1 MSMVVILVVSLMVL
15 SCSSSIRYNSSKI
28 EHSTR
33 KLQTDE
39 KTFERDSKTLDSS
52 DEDSINSES
61 ELTYHSTGK
70 ASFYGNKFNGRK
82 TASGERFDNSKY
94 TAAHKKLP
102 FGTEIVVENVSNKKR
117 VTVRINDRG
126 PFTKNRILDVSFQAA
141 KELDF
146 VRQGTATIRIYTKK
160 NK

>member
-1 MSMVVILVVSLMVL
+1 MLVLLIVSLFVF
-15 SCSSSIRYNSSKI
+15 SCSSTIRFSSSSNDHYSYK
-28 EHSTR
+28 SPT
-33 KLQTDE
+33 LQKESPSFEDE
-39 KTFERDSKTLDSS
+39 LLDSLN
-52 DEDSINSES
+52 DESFDSES
-61 ELTYHSTGK
+61 ELSLHSTGK

-102 FGTEIVVENVSNKKR
+102 FGTVIVVENVANKKR

-126 PFTKNRILDVSFQAA
+126 PFTKNRILDVSLQAA

>member
-1 MSMVVILVVSLMVL
+1 MIMIVLLVISMLVL
-15 SCSSSIRYNSSKI
+15 SCSSSIRYHSNKK
-28 EHSTR
+28 EHTVS

-39 KTFERDSKTLDSS
+39 QISEQVSEILDSN
-52 DEDSINSES
+52 DNESIDING
-61 ELTYHSTGK
+61 ELKLHSIGK

-126 PFTKNRILDVSFQAA
+126 PFTKNRILDVSLQAA

>member
-1 MSMVVILVVSLMVL
+1 MIVLLVISMLVL
-15 SCSSSIRYNSSKI
+15 SCSSSIRYHSNKK
-28 EHSTR
+28 EHTVS

-39 KTFERDSKTLDSS
+39 QISEQVSEILDSN
-52 DEDSINSES
+52 DNESIDING
-61 ELTYHSTGK
+61 ELKLHSIGK

-126 PFTKNRILDVSFQAA
+126 PFTKNRILDVSLQAA

>member
-1 MSMVVILVVSLMVL
+1 MLVLLVVSLFVF
-15 SCSSSIRYNSSKI
+15 SCSSTIRYSS
-28 EHSTR
+28 STN
-33 KLQTDE
+33 KQYSYKNQTLQKEPKSLDE
-39 KTFERDSKTLDSS
+39 PLFDSLEVES
-52 DEDSINSES
+52 DNTEY
-61 ELTYHSTGK
+61 ELSLHSTGK

-102 FGTEIVVENVSNKKR
+102 FGTKVVVENVVNKKR

-126 PFTKNRILDVSFQAA
+126 PFTKNRILDVSLQAA

-146 VRQGTATIRIYTKK
+146 VRQGTATIRIYTMK

>member
-1 MSMVVILVVSLMVL
+1 MLVLLVVSLFIF
-15 SCSSSIRYNSSKI
+15 SCSSTIRYSSSINK
-28 EHSTR
+28 HYSY
-33 KLQTDE
+33 KNPPLQKE
-39 KTFERDSKTLDSS
+39 LSNVEVQLLDSLDVGS
-52 DEDSINSES
+52 KDSES
-61 ELTYHSTGK
+61 ELSLHSTGK

-126 PFTKNRILDVSFQAA
+126 PFTKNRILDVSLQAA

-146 VRQGTATIRIYTKK
+146 VRQGTATIRIYTMK

>member
-1 MSMVVILVVSLMVL
+1 MKMVVLLVVSMLVL
-15 SCSSSIRYNSSKI
+15 SCSSSIRYNSTKLDKTAKKQHI
-28 EHSTR
+28 EEQVS
-33 KLQTDE
+33 E
-39 KTFERDSKTLDSS
+39 PLDSHNI
-52 DEDSINSES
+52 ESIDIDG
-61 ELTYHSTGK
+61 ELKLHSTGK
-70 ASFYGNKFNGRK
+70 ASYYGNKFNGRK

-102 FGTEIVVENVSNKKR
+102 FGTEIVIENVLNKKR

-126 PFTKNRILDVSFQAA
+126 PFTKNRILDVSLQAA

>member
-1 MSMVVILVVSLMVL
+1 MIVLLVISMLVL
-15 SCSSSIRYNSSKI
+15 SCSSSIRYHSNKK
-28 EHSTR
+28 EHTVR

-39 KTFERDSKTLDSS
+39 QISEQVSEILDSN
-52 DEDSINSES
+52 DNESIDIDG
-61 ELTYHSTGK
+61 ELKLHSIGK

-126 PFTKNRILDVSFQAA
+126 PFTKNRILDVSLQAA

>member
-1 MSMVVILVVSLMVL
+1 MSMVILLVVSMLVL
-15 SCSSSIRYNSSKI
+15 SCSSSIRYNSTKLDKTVRKQHI
-28 EHSTR
+28 EEQVS
-33 KLQTDE
+33 E
-39 KTFERDSKTLDSS
+39 PLDSN
-52 DEDSINSES
+52 DIESIDIDG
-61 ELTYHSTGK
+61 ELILHSTGK

-126 PFTKNRILDVSFQAA
+126 PFTKNRILDVSLQAA

>member
-1 MSMVVILVVSLMVL
+1 MILLLVVSIVVF
-15 SCSSSIRYNSSKI
+15 SCSSTIRY
-28 EHSTR
+28 STNANEQYTQ
-33 KLQTDE
+33 KNKQTD
-39 KTFERDSKTLDSS
+39 KNTSTSKEGNFDSS
-52 DEDSINSES
+52 QVESFDADDELS
-61 ELTYHSTGK
+61 LHSTGK

-82 TASGERFDNSKY
+82 TASGERFDNAKF

-102 FGTEIVVENVSNKKR
+102 FGTEIIVENISNKKR

-126 PFTKNRILDVSFQAA
+126 PFTKNRILDVSLQAA